1 MDYDIEGLLG
11 VGGFGL
17 VYRAR
22 EAALQ
27 RAVAIKEYLPSSLAL
42 RGDGATVVVRSP
54 NQADPFALGLKSFVN
69 EARLLARF
77 DHPSLVK
84 VYRFWE
90 AHGTAYM
97 VMPCYEGPTLYDAR
111 RAMSGPPD
119 EAWLRALMEPLL
131 GALDCLHREQVFHRD
146 VAPDNILVVADPDA
160 PHGIRP
166 VLLDFGAARRVIS
179 QNTQALT
186 AILKPSFA
194 PIEQYAETTQ
204 LRQGPWTD
212 LYGLAAV
219 LHYCITGRTP
229 VPATARAVYDD
240 LPSLLQMAPALAQ
253 DFGRTYSPALLATID
268 RALSVK
274 PEERPA
280 SATAWREML
289 QQPVVAPVLRVPV
302 VEPGAADPPPATE
315 PQREVWNERTIMVTP
330 MGQQHDED
338 VPAVHY
344 TTTQSLSAAHR
355 VIQPLGASAATGHRP
370 WPRSLAWGGGA
381 VVMAAIVALSS
392 WTVSRQPGPA
402 LPPGDIVALADPP
415 ATTTT
420 TTAASIQAPGVTPS
434 PVPLPSVQPDP
445 FSLSGTA
452 LNSAPESARRDEPVE
467 EILADSTDM
476 VRDPANGSPTAAR
489 ATTGRPVADETESR
503 RNRPQRATTDHEEPA
518 RVVRTARSTPEP
530 LNPRHACGDRMF
542 IAMAICMKRYCGQ
555 APYTRHSECARMR
568 QQEEAQRPR
577 FP

>member
-1 MDYDIEGLLG
+1 MDYDIEDLLG

-54 NQADPFALGLKSFVN
+54 NQAEPFALGLKSFVN

-90 AHGTAYM
+90 AHGTGYM

-119 EAWLRALMEPLL
+119 EAWLRALMDPLL

-253 DFGRTYSPALLATID
+253 DFGRDYSPALLATID

-280 SATAWREML
+280 SVSAWREML
-289 QQPVVAPVLRVPV
+289 QQPVVAPLLRAPVL
-302 VEPGAADPPPATE
+302 EPGAGDEPHPATE
-315 PQREVWNERTIMVTP
+315 PQREVWNERTIMVAP
-330 MGQQHDED
+330 MGHERDAD
-338 VPAVHY
+338 ASAIHY

-355 VIQPLGASAATGHRP
+355 VIHPLGAAATTGSRP
-370 WPRSLAWGGGA
+370 WPRGLTWGGGA
-381 VVMAAIVALSS
+381 IMVAAIVALSS
-392 WTVSRQPGPA
+392 WTVNRQPGLTAPPEDIMAIAQQPTGTIASAQGASPMPLPPSPAA
-402 LPPGDIVALADPP
+402 LPSA
-415 ATTTT
+415 
-420 TTAASIQAPGVTPS
+420 
-434 PVPLPSVQPDP
+434 QPDP

-452 LNSAPESARRDEPVE
+452 MSPARDEPVE
-467 EILADSTDM
+467 EIVPDSKDVTRELAAATPTPARTATRHPPDDTDA
-476 VRDPANGSPTAAR
+476 RRSRSPQAA
-489 ATTGRPVADETESR
+489 TDTE
-503 RNRPQRATTDHEEPA
+503 PPA
-518 RVVRTARSTPEP
+518 RVLRTARSTAEP
-530 LNPRHACGDRMF
+530 LNPRQACGDRMF

-555 APYTRHSECARMR
+555 APYARHSECARMR
-568 QQEEAQRPR
+568 AQEEAQRPR